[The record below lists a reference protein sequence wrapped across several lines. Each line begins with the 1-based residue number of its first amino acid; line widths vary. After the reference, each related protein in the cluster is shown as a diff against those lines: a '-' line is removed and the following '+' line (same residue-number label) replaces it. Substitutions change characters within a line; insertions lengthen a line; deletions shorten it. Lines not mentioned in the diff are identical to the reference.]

1 MVTKCLRALSGLFS
15 PNLIGQSSSKILTAH
30 AKTRPILHDE
40 WSSRLGGGGDRP
52 DMTFKCL
59 AAMLL
64 LIKMFDLL
72 RHFAFQ
78 MFGVKL
84 LVISSFCL

>member
-1 MVTKCLRALSGLFS
+1 METPPVDSIVATCLRAL
-15 PNLIGQSSSKILTAH
+15 TTH
-30 AKTRPILHDE
+30 ARNRPILYDE
-40 WSSRLGGGGDRP
+40 WSSRLGENRP
-52 DMTFKCL
+52 DRAHKCL
-59 AAMLL
+59 ATMLL